1 MAVSDGPPRQGYRAA
16 APSNNARHEV
26 TERVHGEESAPE
38 EGWDLERFREG
49 NEDMEPS
56 HEENGGSLLDAAED
70 DDDGSDDDV
79 ETIDHESD
87 DAEQGPADA
96 EEEIEEPP
104 PPRRSPEVNS
114 VQDLIATLPNWAR
127 QNADLL
133 RSHLT
138 GIVALVTTDP
148 SRSYRID
155 WSGERLVVEAGD
167 NPNADCRVVLSQGD
181 LMRVVRGDLNPQIAM
196 LSGRIRA
203 TGNPEMAMYLFNLIV
218 RR

>member
-1 MAVSDGPPRQGYRAA
+1 MAVSDGPPRPGYRSA
-16 APSNNARHEV
+16 APSDDVHHEA
-26 TERVHGEESAPE
+26 TKRDPSEESAPE
-38 EGWDLERFREG
+38 DGWESERLREG
-49 NEDMEPS
+49 DEDVEPCLD
-56 HEENGGSLLDAAED
+56 ETGGIALDAAD
-70 DDDGSDDDV
+70 DDDGSDNDV
-79 ETIDHESD
+79 ETFDHEND
-87 DAEQGPADA
+87 DAEQGPAVA

-104 PPRRSPEVNS
+104 PPRRGPEVNS

-138 GIVALVTTDP
+138 GVVALVTTDP
-148 SRSYRID
+148 GRSYRID

-167 NPNADCRVVLSQGD
+167 APNADCRVVLSQGD